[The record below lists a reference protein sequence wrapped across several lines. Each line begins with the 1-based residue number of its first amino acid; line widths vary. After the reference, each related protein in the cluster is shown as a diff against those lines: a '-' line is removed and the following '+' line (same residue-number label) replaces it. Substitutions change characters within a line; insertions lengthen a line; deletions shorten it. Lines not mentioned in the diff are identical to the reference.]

1 MWRVFGSLIEDRL
14 AYDVRMKQ
22 RKRNRYNIDEFKLV
36 GFSMENKPEGEGQI
50 QVLTRAALTS
60 DSSPFH
66 HYIRSFANELDSKL
80 RSQGATFHLS
90 QANGFVLVVES
101 DQTATLH
108 VDPVVYLDVIAKRA
122 VAAGEAVFSSDI
134 GDIRRGAFR
143 GIKLKREHRVIIC
156 LRVGWKFLL
165 IFDLTPNEE
174 LDIGNIERT
183 IAVGMRRLMFDQ
195 LYRSMDDDQSLSKLI
210 SRGWFPFNE
219 LIGSEYEE
227 LQKAVDSD
235 FNITTVE
242 TKLFASFDADR
253 VKHLTEKWWRHPS
266 FASRKSLLSEGV
278 TLFTEGRHAPSIKT
292 LISEIEGILR
302 ENHIPRAEGRQ
313 GMEKVLAVAFETVL
327 QAAGED
333 TMYFPIQ
340 FVTYLRSSIFAPFD
354 PDLPADEATRNT
366 VGHGRASVEA
376 YTPVRALQTI
386 LVLDQIYRFL
396 TVPLESDKPVA
407 RVKRL
412 RRG

>member
-1 MWRVFGSLIEDRL
+1 MMVG
-14 AYDVRMKQ
+14 MKH
-22 RKRNRYNIDEFKLV
+22 RKRHTYNIDEFKLI
-36 GFSMENKPEGEGQI
+36 GFSMENKPEGDGQV

-60 DSSPFH
+60 DSIPFH

-80 RSQGATFHLS
+80 RSQGAQFHLS
-90 QANGFVLVVES
+90 QANGFVLLVKP

-108 VDPVVYLDVIAKRA
+108 VDPAVYLDVIARRA

-134 GDIRRGAFR
+134 GDIRRGAFHS
-143 GIKLKREHRVIIC
+143 IKLRPEHRVVIC

-174 LDIGNIERT
+174 LDVVSVERT

-195 LYRSMDDDQSLSKLI
+195 LYRSMDDDQSFSRLI

-219 LIGSEYEE
+219 LIGAEYEE
-227 LQKAVDSD
+227 LQKALDSD
-235 FNITTVE
+235 FNITAVE
-242 TKLFASFDADR
+242 AKLLASFGTDR
-253 VKHLTEKWWRHPS
+253 MAHLTEKWWRHPH
-266 FASRKSLLSEGV
+266 FASRKTLLSEGV
-278 TLFTEGRHAPSIKT
+278 SLFTEGRHIPSIKT

-302 ENHIPRAEGRQ
+302 ENHTPRAEGRQ

-327 QAAGED
+327 EAAGGD
-333 TMYFPIQ
+333 SMYFPTQ

-354 PDLPADEATRNT
+354 PSLPADDATRNT
-366 VGHGRASVEA
+366 VGHGRASVGA

-396 TVPLESDKPVA
+396 TVPLEPDKPAA
-407 RVKRL
+407 RVRRL